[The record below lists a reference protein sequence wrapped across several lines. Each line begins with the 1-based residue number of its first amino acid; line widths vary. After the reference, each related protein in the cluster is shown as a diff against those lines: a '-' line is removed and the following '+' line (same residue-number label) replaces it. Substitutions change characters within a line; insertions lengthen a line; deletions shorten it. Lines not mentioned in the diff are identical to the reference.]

1 MAKQTEAPSKTFA
14 AILRQHRD
22 TLDRLLDRRS
32 VVALKRFYDRAQDTL
47 ERKLSKLITEGRKDT
62 MTAMQAQQLLVQ
74 VLEAQ
79 RIIAEQMASQF
90 APVLREGMKEGVLQV
105 DRSLVVLE
113 RQFTGAS
120 LSLPLTEAAT
130 FEGII
135 EKRMPSLI
143 AANASS
149 FKRYGAVVTKAIQ
162 SELAVSL
169 ASGETPIE
177 AIDRIRATADLNWW
191 QSERIVRTEMAY
203 AYNSAH
209 ADSIEAAHQDLR
221 DLGKRWCEL
230 VSDTTGLPLDNRVA
244 PDSLVLHGQVTTA
257 TGVFVMPPDQRVSAT
272 VWNKTFRSSPN
283 RPNDRSVTMPWR
295 PHWGIPGWEWRE
307 GQKMPI
313 APSAETLESL
323 RERARL
329 ALAGG

>member
-1 MAKQTEAPSKTFA
+1 MAKQTKDPSKSFA
-14 AILRQHRD
+14 SVLRQHRD

-32 VVALKRFYDRAQDTL
+32 VVALKRFYDRAQDEL
-47 ERKLSKLITEGRKDT
+47 ERKLSRLVKEGRKDT

-79 RIIAEQMASQF
+79 RIIAGQMASQF
-90 APVLREGMKEGVLQV
+90 APILKEGMAEGVQQV
-105 DRSLVVLE
+105 DRSLVTLE
-113 RQFTGAS
+113 RQFTGATIT
-120 LSLPLTEAAT
+120 LPLSEIAT
-130 FEGII
+130 FEGIM

-143 AANASS
+143 AANDSS

-162 SELAVSL
+162 SELSVSL
-169 ASGETPIE
+169 ALGETPIE
-177 AIDRIRATADLNWW
+177 AIDRIRSTADLNWW

-209 ADSIEAAHQDLR
+209 ADSIEVAQQDLR

-230 VSDTTGLPLDNRVA
+230 VSDATGLPLDSRVA
-244 PDSLVLHGQVTTA
+244 PDSLVLHGQITDA
-257 TGVFVMPPDQRVSAT
+257 KGVFVMPPDERVSAT

-307 GQKMPI
+307 GQKIPVKQ
-313 APSAETLESL
+313 SSETVESL
-323 RERARL
+323 REQARL
-329 ALAGG
+329 ILAGD